1 MVKIY
6 SIPECPYCTELK
18 EILTKEGIEFTDVNV
33 NLPENETEYNK
44 LHEITKSD
52 DVPIVKVGKQLLVP
66 NVSFR
71 SIREASYLVIKFL
84 SESDTSPK

>member
-6 SIPECPYCTELK
+6 SIPNCPYCTELK

-33 NLPENETEYNK
+33 MLPENDAEYNQLAK
-44 LHEITKSD
+44 ITKSD

-66 NVSFR
+66 NVSFK
-71 SIREASYLVIKFL
+71 SIRECYDLVVKFL
-84 SESDTSPK
+84 SES

>member
-6 SIPECPYCTELK
+6 SIPECPYCVELK
-18 EILTKEGIEFTDVNV
+18 DILTKEGIEFTDVNV
-33 NLPENETEYNK
+33 NLPENEAEYNK

-71 SIREASYLVIKFL
+71 SIREAADLTKKFL
-84 SESDTSPK
+84 G